1 MDITM
6 ATTLMFS
13 GTPSPESSDITT
25 PSYVDKSRKAGYC
38 IQLTLELVVFLYLMC
53 H

>member
-1 MDITM
+1 MDITI

-13 GTPSPESSDITT
+13 GTPSPDQSDITT
-25 PSYVDKSRKAGYC
+25 PSYIDKSRKAGYC
-38 IQLTLELVVFLYLMC
+38 IQMTLELVVLFYLMC

>member
-1 MDITM
+1 M

-13 GTPSPESSDITT
+13 GTPSPDQSDITT
-25 PSYVDKSRKAGYC
+25 PSYIDKSRKAGCC
-38 IQLTLELVVFLYLMC
+38 IQLALELIVLFYLMC